1 MCEYCGCRRVP
12 EIARLGAEHDVIDG
26 VIAEVRKADPE
37 EIAPLLDRLA
47 TLLRPHVER
56 EEEGLFAEARS
67 AGLGSYFVDD
77 LEDDHRRFAA
87 ALEHREDLRGAPL
100 ERLLDDLDHH
110 IAIEEYDLFPAC
122 SETLRDEHWHAIE
135 AL

>member
-1 MCEYCGCRRVP
+1 MP

-26 VIAEVRKADPE
+26 VIAEFRKADPE

-47 TLLRPHVER
+47 TLLQPHVDR
-56 EEEGLFAEARS
+56 EEAGLFAQARS

-87 ALEHREDLRGAPL
+87 ALDRPEGLSGQTL

-110 IAIEEYDLFPAC
+110 IAIEEYDLFPTC
-122 SETLRDEHWHAIE
+122 SETLREEHWQAIE